1 MGLQKRRPKNT
12 TGAVVRV
19 RERARGPFVA
29 APEFFYTP
37 VFYYCFFGKQGKT
50 LAHTQDSWSIRRL
63 SPTTSSGKS
72 PACSKVLR
80 CALPRARGSQA
91 RSTALRTGSACA
103 TKSEVTG

>member
-12 TGAVVRV
+12 NRSVLRV
-19 RERARGPFVA
+19 RELDRGPFVA

-50 LAHTQDSWSIRRL
+50 LAHTQDSWSIRLL

-72 PACSKVLR
+72 PACSKELR
-80 CALPRARGSQA
+80 CALPRPRGPQA
-91 RSTALRTGSACA
+91 RSTPLRPR
-103 TKSEVTG
+103 